1 MPDIFRSSRFTQI
14 CKVIVLGAVSCLL
27 ATIMGRYLHPVVV
40 AAFAG
45 PIIAA
50 LMIDRMAENM
60 EKAASAKDP
69 KTYRKYFAGIVMVII
84 IFATTMIAHGAPPRL
99 AMLKENAEVLY
110 FGKGNLP
117 TELYGV
123 LSDSPTNQRWHVGFI
138 NEETK
143 VTVLENSDHDSY
155 HVKLPSGAIVKVL
168 GDSLELR

>member
-1 MPDIFRSSRFTQI
+1 MPEILRSLTFIRI
-14 CKVIVLGAVSCLL
+14 CKAIVLGAVGCLV
-27 ATIMGRYLHPVVV
+27 AIVMGRYLHPVVV

-45 PIIAA
+45 PILGVLIV
-50 LMIDRMAENM
+50 DRMAVNM

-117 TELYGV
+117 TELHGV
-123 LSDSPTNQRWHVGFI
+123 LSDSPTNQRWQMGFI

-143 VTVLENSDHDSY
+143 VTVLENSDRDSY

-168 GDSLELR
+168 GDSLELK